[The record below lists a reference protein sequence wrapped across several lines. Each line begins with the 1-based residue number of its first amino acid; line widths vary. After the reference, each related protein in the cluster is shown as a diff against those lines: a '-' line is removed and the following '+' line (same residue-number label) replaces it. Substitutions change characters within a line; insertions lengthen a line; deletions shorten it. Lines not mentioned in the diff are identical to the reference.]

1 MWKLLVTYSLSVIM
15 VLLSSK
21 NSKQMTTMDQYHYVK
36 DQDGSTLWISETP
49 PTPRLAVSR
58 FRRWLF
64 PAVTAVILLTVIII
78 LGASNIKVSKHLW
91 SLEQRLSNQKD
102 VFQSLHSS
110 VPQVQDTDTSN
121 RLLSVEQRVS
131 SLTDATQLLSDSL
144 RHTEEMANDLHQLK
158 LAVGNNKDQLT
169 SVTKT
174 LKKLSVI
181 DSLSKSVAA
190 IKCTIKLILNNS
202 SDAGDC
208 CPVGWTG
215 FESSCYFF
223 SSESQSW
230 NESRDWCET
239 QQAHLII
246 LHTDKQWDF
255 VINQTIPQYFWVG
268 LSDWRTGSWEWVD
281 QTLYTV
287 ERRRWKPGQPDNWAH
302 HGHGPGN
309 EDCAHLHKDGRLNDQ
324 HCSIKERFICQKD
337 NLRV

>member
-1 MWKLLVTYSLSVIM
+1 
-15 VLLSSK
+15 
-21 NSKQMTTMDQYHYVK
+21 MTTMDQYHYVK
-36 DQDGSTLWISETP
+36 DQNGSTLWIKTP

-58 FRRWLF
+58 FRHWLF

-78 LGASNIKVSKHLW
+78 LGASSKYACVFLLMPYVGTTAFGSLVRPNIS
-91 SLEQRLSNQKD
+91 
-102 VFQSLHSS
+102 
-110 VPQVQDTDTSN
+110 
-121 RLLSVEQRVS
+121 
-131 SLTDATQLLSDSL
+131 
-144 RHTEEMANDLHQLK
+144 NDLHQLK
-158 LAVGNNKDQLT
+158 LAVGKNKDQLT

-190 IKCTIKLILNNS
+190 IKCTIKLILNNN
-202 SDAGDC
+202 AGDC

-287 ERRRWKPGQPDNWAH
+287 ERWKPGQPDNWAH

-309 EDCAHLHKDGRLNDQ
+309 EDCAHLHNDGRLNDQ
-324 HCSIKERFICQKD
+324 HCSIKEPIVSPDQSLHPVITV
-337 NLRV
+337 NLS